1 MKLKRRGEI
10 LSEAAQ
16 IFCENGYR
24 GTNVRDLGQR
34 LGVEAASLYNYFES
48 KEDILKTICFNML
61 DQFEAGRQEVLIMG
75 GTPEEMFR
83 HAVATHIGMLKR
95 NLYSSTVYLQD
106 WRYLYNPEDY
116 ARFKAHKDGYEAYF
130 LAIMEA
136 CNKTGFLKIKN
147 VKHDFNFV
155 FSAMNWVV
163 QWDRIEDEFENEVK
177 TTVDIITDLILGG
190 LK

>member
-1 MKLKRRGEI
+1 
-10 LSEAAQ
+10 
-16 IFCENGYR
+16 
-24 GTNVRDLGQR
+24 
-34 LGVEAASLYNYFES
+34 
-48 KEDILKTICFNML
+48 ML

-147 VKHDFNFV
+147 VRHDFNFV